1 MHSVQEDFYEGN
13 ASHVQQ
19 HKSSGNKVKRLPFC
33 VTCQNHLNRSEKE
46 VIGER
51 SFQRRHTPIL
61 QMLAL
66 NSMWEGYGNNCRK
79 PTSRCVGSRRRA
91 HIKSKKK
98 VERNP
103 RLVIAKIIR
112 PQGAK
117 CSQEDELRWENVP
130 IIYEIKI
137 QSSWALR
144 DWSQES
150 SLNGNLKKR
159 SGWVTLTIRTPTL
172 NSMQKKQKQNK
183 TKKNS
188 VEQIILLLLLN
199 K

>member
-1 MHSVQEDFYEGN
+1 MPFPHKPCCFLLKRECFSPTLPPCRLLSNSAAKGTNMHSVQEDFYEGN

-91 HIKSKKK
+91 RIKSKKK

-117 CSQEDELRWENVP
+117 CSQEDELR
-130 IIYEIKI
+130 
-137 QSSWALR
+137 
-144 DWSQES
+144 
-150 SLNGNLKKR
+150 
-159 SGWVTLTIRTPTL
+159 
-172 NSMQKKQKQNK
+172 
-183 TKKNS
+183 
-188 VEQIILLLLLN
+188 
-199 K
+199 